1 MSDSVSGGTDQLFN
15 ALAEQLK
22 LPLLQIARLAELSPE
37 VLPTIAAIS
46 EQALMLVD
54 AYVLSKQQM
63 DLLLEPVAASSVLY
77 DVAQFI
83 EPFAKQSGYQ
93 VEIDLKGNSKPII
106 TNRQNLQAMLTL
118 LGTSL
123 IEAGA
128 EDDTAEKYLVLGTHR
143 SARGTVVGAFSN
155 QVSLSQQAINLTRQ
169 LHGRANQTA
178 PELGL
183 AGSARLAIADMLS
196 ERLHAPL
203 KAYRHRSMLGIGSL
217 LLPSKQLILM

>member
-54 AYVLSKQQM
+54 SYVLSRQQM

-93 VEIDLKGNSKPII
+93 IEIDLKGNSKPII

-155 QVSLSQQAINLTRQ
+155 QIALSQQAINLTRQ

-196 ERLHAPL
+196 ERLQAPL